1 MTMESCNRMTAWLL
15 PENVEDV
22 LPPQAWRMEDTRR
35 ALLDLFRARG
45 YELVIPPLMEYVDS
59 LLTGV
64 GADLDLKTFKVVDQL
79 SGRLMGLR
87 ADITP
92 QVARID
98 AHLLAANAV
107 NRLCYAGS
115 VLHTQPDGFHRSR
128 EPIQLGA
135 ELYGSAAADADLEIL
150 TLMLAA
156 LRLSGINEL
165 QLDIGHVG
173 VYRAL
178 AQESGL
184 SGEVEHDLF
193 EALQAKDSSAVAA
206 LTAALPPTL
215 RDAFM
220 ALPELYGSRS
230 VLLDARNRLPQLP
243 AVSAALDILDTLERG
258 LAGIA
263 VEAAYDLAELRGYG
277 YHSGVVFAAYTG
289 GRSRA
294 IAQGGRYDEVGRVF
308 GRARPATGFSL
319 DLREL
324 IAATASPSA

>member
-1 MTMESCNRMTAWLL
+1 MAAWLL

-22 LPPQAWRMEDTRR
+22 LPPHAWRMEDMRR
-35 ALLDLFRARG
+35 ALLDLFRERG
-45 YELVIPPLMEYVDS
+45 YQLVIPPLMEYVDS

-64 GADLDLKTFKVVDQL
+64 GADLDLKTFKLIDQM
-79 SGRLMGLR
+79 SGRLMGVR

-115 VLHTQPDGFHRSR
+115 VLHTQTDGFHRSR
-128 EPIQLGA
+128 EPIQIGA
-135 ELYGSAAADADLEIL
+135 ELYGDAGAEADLEIL
-150 TLMLAA
+150 TLMLQG
-156 LRLSGINEL
+156 LSACGVNTL
-165 QLDIGHVG
+165 QLDMGHVG

-178 AQESGL
+178 AAEAGL
-184 SGEVEHDLF
+184 SGEVEHQLF
-193 EALQAKDSSAVAA
+193 GALQAKDSSAVGVLTAGLSAA
-206 LTAALPPTL
+206 LREAFAALPL
-215 RDAFM
+215 
-220 ALPELYGSRS
+220 LYGDRR
-230 VLLDARNRLPQLP
+230 VLAEARARLPQLP
-243 AVSAALDILDTLERG
+243 AVLAALDTLDTLDRG
-258 LAGIA
+258 LGNID
-263 VEAAYDLAELRGYG
+263 AAYDLAELRGYG

-289 GRSRA
+289 GRSHA

-324 IAATASPSA
+324 ALVSSQSQ

>member
-1 MTMESCNRMTAWLL
+1 MTAWLL

-22 LPPQAWRMEDTRR
+22 LPPQAWRMEDLRR
-35 ALLDLFRARG
+35 ALLDLFRQQG

-64 GADLDLKTFKVVDQL
+64 GADLDLKTFKLVDQL
-79 SGRLMGLR
+79 SGRLMGVR

-115 VLHTQPDGFHRSR
+115 VLHTQSDGFHRSR

-135 ELYGSAAADADLEIL
+135 ELYGEAGASADLEIL
-150 TLMLAA
+150 TLMLDA
-156 LRLSGINEL
+156 LHAGGLKDI

-178 AQESGL
+178 AAEAGL
-184 SGEVEHDLF
+184 NGDIEHQLF
-193 EALQAKDSSAVAA
+193 GALQAKDSSAVAS
-206 LTAALPPTL
+206 LTAMLAPAL
-215 RDAFM
+215 REAFA
-220 ALPELYGSRS
+220 ALPELYGARS
-230 VLLDARNRLPQLP
+230 ILIEARQRLPQLP
-243 AVSAALDILDTLERG
+243 AVSHALDTLDTLEQG
-258 LAGIA
+258 LAARQI
-263 VEAAYDLAELRGYG
+263 EAAYDLAELRGYG
-277 YHSGVVFAAYTG
+277 YHSGVVFAAYTR

-308 GRARPATGFSL
+308 GLARPATGFSL

-324 IAATASPSA
+324 VASTEN

>member
-1 MTMESCNRMTAWLL
+1 MTAWLL

-22 LPPQAWRMEDTRR
+22 LPPQAWRMEDMRR
-35 ALLDLFRARG
+35 ALLDLFRRHG
-45 YELVIPPLMEYVDS
+45 YQLVVPPLIEYVDS

-64 GADLDLKTFKVVDQL
+64 GADLDLKTFKLVDQM
-79 SGRLMGLR
+79 SGRLMGVR

-98 AHLLAANAV
+98 AHLLAGNAI

-128 EPIQLGA
+128 EPIQIGA
-135 ELYGSAAADADLEIL
+135 ECYGEPGAAADLEIL
-150 TLMLAA
+150 TLMLQGLDACGVRGA
-156 LRLSGINEL
+156 

-178 AQESGL
+178 AQAAGL
-184 SGEVEHDLF
+184 SGEAEHRLF
-193 EALQAKDSSAVAA
+193 GALQAKDASAVAA
-206 LTAALPPTL
+206 LAADLPNDLRAAFAALPQ
-215 RDAFM
+215 
-220 ALPELYGSRS
+220 LYGDRG
-230 VLLDARNRLPQLP
+230 VLAEARARLPALP
-243 AVSAALDILDTLERG
+243 AVAAALDTLDALDAG
-258 LAGIA
+258 LGDA
-263 VEAAYDLAELRGYG
+263 EAAYDLAELRGYG
-277 YHSGVVFAAYTG
+277 YHSGVVFAAYTA

-294 IAQGGRYDEVGRVF
+294 IAQGGRYDEVGKVF

-324 IAATASPSA
+324 AAAGA

>member
-1 MTMESCNRMTAWLL
+1 MTAWLL

-22 LPPQAWRMEDTRR
+22 LPPQAWRMEDLRR
-35 ALLDLFRARG
+35 AVLDLFRSHH

-64 GADLDLKTFKVVDQL
+64 GADLDLKTFKLVDQI
-79 SGRLMGLR
+79 SGRLMGVR

-98 AHLLAANAV
+98 AHLLGANAV

-135 ELYGSAAADADLEIL
+135 ELYGEAGATADLEIL
-150 TLMLAA
+150 TLMLDT
-156 LRLSGINEL
+156 LHTGGIQNIP
-165 QLDIGHVG
+165 LDIGHVG

-178 AQESGL
+178 AHEAGL
-184 SGEVEHDLF
+184 TGDKEHELF
-193 EALQAKDSSAVAA
+193 EALQAKDSSAVAS
-206 LTAALPPTL
+206 LTATLSSTLREAFAALPQ
-215 RDAFM
+215 
-220 ALPELYGSRS
+220 LYGSRA
-230 VLLDARNRLPQLP
+230 VLLEARSRLPQMP
-243 AVSAALDILDTLERG
+243 AVVSALNTLDTLERG
-258 LAGIA
+258 MTNLHID
-263 VEAAYDLAELRGYG
+263 AAYDLAELRGYG
-277 YHSGVVFAAYTG
+277 YHSGVVFAAYSGT
-289 GRSRA
+289 RSRA

-324 IAATASPSA
+324 AVASTAS

>member
-1 MTMESCNRMTAWLL
+1 MTAWLL

-22 LPPQAWRMEDTRR
+22 LPPQAWRMEDMRR
-35 ALLDLFRARG
+35 ALLDLFRRRG
-45 YELVIPPLMEYVDS
+45 YQLVIPPLMEYVDS

-79 SGRLMGLR
+79 SGRLMGVR

-115 VLHTQPDGFHRSR
+115 VLHTQSDGFHRSR
-128 EPIQLGA
+128 EPIQIGA
-135 ELYGSAAADADLEIL
+135 ELYGEIGAAADLEIL
-150 TLMLAA
+150 TLMVQG
-156 LRLSGINEL
+156 LSACGVKTP

-178 AQESGL
+178 ALEAGL
-184 SGEVEHDLF
+184 SGEVEHQLF
-193 EALQAKDSSAVAA
+193 GSLQAKDSSAVAG
-206 LTAALPPTL
+206 LTASLPAAL
-215 RDAFM
+215 RDAFA
-220 ALPELYGSRS
+220 ALPLLYGDCS
-230 VLLDARNRLPQLP
+230 VLAEARARLPKLA
-243 AVSAALDILDTLERG
+243 AVQTALDTLDALDQG
-258 LAGIA
+258 LAG
-263 VEAAYDLAELRGYG
+263 VDVAYDLAELRGYG
-277 YHSGVVFAAYTG
+277 YHSGVVFAAYAG
-289 GRSRA
+289 GRSHA

-324 IAATASPSA
+324 ALASSVVG

>member
-1 MTMESCNRMTAWLL
+1 MTAWLL

-22 LPPQAWRMEDTRR
+22 LPPQAWRMEDMRR
-35 ALLDLFRARG
+35 ALLDLFRSRG

-64 GADLDLKTFKVVDQL
+64 GADLDLKTFKLIDQL
-79 SGRLMGLR
+79 SGRLMGVR

-135 ELYGSAAADADLEIL
+135 ELYGEAGAAADLEIL
-150 TLMLAA
+150 TLMLEA
-156 LRLSGINEL
+156 LQSGGVKDI

-178 AQESGL
+178 ALEAGLNGES
-184 SGEVEHDLF
+184 EHQLF
-193 EALQAKDSSAVAA
+193 EALQAKDGSAVAS
-206 LTAALPPTL
+206 LTATLPTTLRAAFAALPQ
-215 RDAFM
+215 
-220 ALPELYGSRS
+220 LYGAHP
-230 VLLDARNRLPQLP
+230 VLAEARTRLPPLP
-243 AVSAALDILDTLERG
+243 SVMAALDTLDTLERG
-258 LAGIA
+258 LEALHI
-263 VEAAYDLAELRGYG
+263 EAAYDLAELRGYG
-277 YHSGVVFAAYTG
+277 YHSGVVFAAYTS

-324 IAATASPSA
+324 LVASAEK

>member
-1 MTMESCNRMTAWLL
+1 MTAWLL

-22 LPPQAWRMEDTRR
+22 LPPDAWRMEDMRR
-35 ALLDLFRARG
+35 GLLDLFRSRG
-45 YELVIPPLMEYVDS
+45 YQLVIPPLMEYLDS

-64 GADLDLKTFKVVDQL
+64 GADLDLKTFKLVDQL
-79 SGRLMGLR
+79 TGRLMGVR

-98 AHLLAANAV
+98 AHLLTANAV

-128 EPIQLGA
+128 EPIQIGA
-135 ELYGSAAADADLEIL
+135 ELYGEAGAEADLEIL
-150 TLMLAA
+150 TLMLDA
-156 LRLSGINEL
+156 LSACDIGSV

-178 AQESGL
+178 AQESKL
-184 SGEVEHDLF
+184 SREIEHQLF
-193 EALQAKDSSAVAA
+193 GALQAKDGSAVEV
-206 LTAALPPTL
+206 LTAGLPAGFRDAFAALPQ
-215 RDAFM
+215 
-220 ALPELYGSRS
+220 LYGDRGI
-230 VLLDARNRLPQLP
+230 LLEARARLPRLT
-243 AVSAALDILDTLERG
+243 AIDAALDTLETLVQG
-258 LAGIA
+258 LGA

-277 YHSGVVFAAYTG
+277 YHSGVVFAAYSG
-289 GRSRA
+289 SRSRA

-308 GRARPATGFSL
+308 GRSRPATGFSV

-324 IAATASPSA
+324 ANASHQD

>member
-1 MTMESCNRMTAWLL
+1 MTAWLL

-22 LPPQAWRMEDTRR
+22 LPPQAWRMEDLRR
-35 ALLDLFRARG
+35 VLLDLFRSHG
-45 YELVIPPLMEYVDS
+45 FELVIPPLMEYVDS

-64 GADLDLKTFKVVDQL
+64 GADLDLKTFKLVDQL
-79 SGRLMGLR
+79 SGRLMGVR

-128 EPIQLGA
+128 EPIQVGA
-135 ELYGSAAADADLEIL
+135 ELYGEGGASADLEIL
-150 TLMLAA
+150 TLMLDA
-156 LRLSGINEL
+156 LHASGVQDI

-178 AQESGL
+178 AAEAGL
-184 SGEVEHDLF
+184 NGEVEHQLF
-193 EALQAKDSSAVAA
+193 EALQAKDSSAVASLTATLAPA
-206 LTAALPPTL
+206 LRTAFAALPQ
-215 RDAFM
+215 
-220 ALPELYGSRS
+220 LYGTRS
-230 VLLDARNRLPQLP
+230 VLVEARQRLPQLP
-243 AVSAALDILDTLERG
+243 AVVNALDTLDTLERG
-258 LAGIA
+258 LAERQI
-263 VEAAYDLAELRGYG
+263 EAAYDLAELRGYG
-277 YHSGVVFAAYTG
+277 YHSGVVFAAYTR

-324 IAATASPSA
+324 VASTEN